1 MGPMHLALG
10 QAPII
15 LGDIEKNLEIMEN
28 LIKNAQEKCDGNL
41 DLIAFPELFITGYN
55 LRDNY
60 SKVAEEIPSS
70 SKAQEGIINLSKKH
84 NVHIATGI
92 VEKSGKSLFNSA
104 IMIGPKG
111 YIGHYRK
118 QFLPNFGPFEE
129 KLFFGEGDQTPVFET
144 PFGKIGVQ
152 ICYDLFFPETSMGLA
167 RNGAELILNLAASP
181 TTSRPLFHRVI
192 PARAIETTCFY
203 AYSNNVG
210 TQGSLTFAGE
220 SVIVDPRGKTIAEMP
235 SFEEGVI
242 VCELSLEELESF
254 REARPVLRDSKKKE

>member
-1 MGPMHLALG
+1 MHLALG

-28 LIKNAQEKCDGNL
+28 LIKNAQEKCNGKL

-70 SKAQEGIINLSKKH
+70 SKAQKGIINLSKKY
-84 NVHIATGI
+84 NVHVATGI

-104 IMIGPKG
+104 IMIGPEG

-220 SVIVDPRGKTIAEMP
+220 SVIVDPRGKTIAEIP

-242 VCELSLEELESF
+242 VCELLLEELESF